1 MGHCERKLKQT
12 THGKTE
18 QDNMRKIEI
27 QRELA
32 ADKND
37 KKQGPQRTQT
47 HNKLDNMNVTR

>member
-1 MGHCERKLKQT
+1 MGHCERKFKQT